1 MKIYVMRHG
10 QTDWN
15 LAGKAQ
21 GRTDIEL
28 NDTGIEQAKQA
39 KKQIDNY
46 KIDLII
52 CSPLKRARK
61 TAEIINEAINCQ
73 IISDERIIERGFGN
87 IEGKTDEILAGLA
100 VYISKLKDN
109 GISKEIIQ
117 EVVDL
122 ALKDKKEKRAETIL
136 DTDKVKI
143 QKFDLNN
150 MSKEE
155 AKDLI
160 TKEILKM
167 FN

>member
-1 MKIYVMRHG
+1 MSFR
-10 QTDWN
+10 
-15 LAGKAQ
+15 
-21 GRTDIEL
+21 
-28 NDTGIEQAKQA
+28 
-39 KKQIDNY
+39 
-46 KIDLII
+46 
-52 CSPLKRARK
+52 
-61 TAEIINEAINCQ
+61 AEITENYIK
-73 IISDERIIERGFGN
+73 

-100 VYISKLKDN
+100 VYISELKDN

-143 QKFDLNN
+143 QKIDLNN

-167 FN
+167 FD

>member
-1 MKIYVMRHG
+1 MSFR
-10 QTDWN
+10 
-15 LAGKAQ
+15 
-21 GRTDIEL
+21 
-28 NDTGIEQAKQA
+28 
-39 KKQIDNY
+39 
-46 KIDLII
+46 
-52 CSPLKRARK
+52 
-61 TAEIINEAINCQ
+61 AEITENYIK
-73 IISDERIIERGFGN
+73 
-87 IEGKTDEILAGLA
+87 IEGKTDEILTGLA
-100 VYISKLKDN
+100 VYISKLKDE

-143 QKFDLNN
+143 QKIDLNN

-167 FN
+167 FD

>member
-1 MKIYVMRHG
+1 MSFR
-10 QTDWN
+10 
-15 LAGKAQ
+15 
-21 GRTDIEL
+21 
-28 NDTGIEQAKQA
+28 
-39 KKQIDNY
+39 
-46 KIDLII
+46 
-52 CSPLKRARK
+52 
-61 TAEIINEAINCQ
+61 AEITENYIK
-73 IISDERIIERGFGN
+73 

-143 QKFDLNN
+143 QKIDLNN

-160 TKEILKM
+160 TKEM
-167 FN
+167 FD

>member
-1 MKIYVMRHG
+1 MSF
-10 QTDWN
+10 
-15 LAGKAQ
+15 
-21 GRTDIEL
+21 RTEITE
-28 NDTGIEQAKQA
+28 
-39 KKQIDNY
+39 NY
-46 KIDLII
+46 IK
-52 CSPLKRARK
+52 
-61 TAEIINEAINCQ
+61 
-73 IISDERIIERGFGN
+73 

-100 VYISKLKDN
+100 VYISKLKDE
-109 GISKEIIQ
+109 GIAKEIIQ

-143 QKFDLNN
+143 QKIDLNN

-167 FN
+167 FD

>member
-1 MKIYVMRHG
+1 MSFR
-10 QTDWN
+10 
-15 LAGKAQ
+15 
-21 GRTDIEL
+21 
-28 NDTGIEQAKQA
+28 
-39 KKQIDNY
+39 
-46 KIDLII
+46 
-52 CSPLKRARK
+52 
-61 TAEIINEAINCQ
+61 AEITENYIK
-73 IISDERIIERGFGN
+73 

-100 VYISKLKDN
+100 VYISKLKDE

-143 QKFDLNN
+143 QKIDLNN

>member
-1 MKIYVMRHG
+1 MSFR
-10 QTDWN
+10 
-15 LAGKAQ
+15 
-21 GRTDIEL
+21 
-28 NDTGIEQAKQA
+28 
-39 KKQIDNY
+39 
-46 KIDLII
+46 
-52 CSPLKRARK
+52 
-61 TAEIINEAINCQ
+61 AEITENYIK
-73 IISDERIIERGFGN
+73 

-143 QKFDLNN
+143 QKIDLNN

>member
-1 MKIYVMRHG
+1 MSFR
-10 QTDWN
+10 
-15 LAGKAQ
+15 
-21 GRTDIEL
+21 
-28 NDTGIEQAKQA
+28 
-39 KKQIDNY
+39 
-46 KIDLII
+46 
-52 CSPLKRARK
+52 
-61 TAEIINEAINCQ
+61 AEITENYIK
-73 IISDERIIERGFGN
+73 
-87 IEGKTDEILAGLA
+87 IEGKTDEILAGLV
-100 VYISKLKDN
+100 VYISKLKDE

-143 QKFDLNN
+143 QKIDLNN

-167 FN
+167 FD

>member
-1 MKIYVMRHG
+1 MSF
-10 QTDWN
+10 
-15 LAGKAQ
+15 
-21 GRTDIEL
+21 RTEITENYIE
-28 NDTGIEQAKQA
+28 
-39 KKQIDNY
+39 
-46 KIDLII
+46 
-52 CSPLKRARK
+52 
-61 TAEIINEAINCQ
+61 
-73 IISDERIIERGFGN
+73 

-100 VYISKLKDN
+100 VYISKLKDE
-109 GISKEIIQ
+109 GIPKEIIQ

-122 ALKDKKEKRAETIL
+122 ALKDKKEKQAETIL

-155 AKDLI
+155 AEDLI

>member
-1 MKIYVMRHG
+1 MSF
-10 QTDWN
+10 
-15 LAGKAQ
+15 
-21 GRTDIEL
+21 RTEITE
-28 NDTGIEQAKQA
+28 
-39 KKQIDNY
+39 NY
-46 KIDLII
+46 IK
-52 CSPLKRARK
+52 
-61 TAEIINEAINCQ
+61 
-73 IISDERIIERGFGN
+73 

-100 VYISKLKDN
+100 VYISKLKDE

-117 EVVDL
+117 DVVDL

-143 QKFDLNN
+143 QKIDLNN

-167 FN
+167 FD

>member
-1 MKIYVMRHG
+1 MSF
-10 QTDWN
+10 
-15 LAGKAQ
+15 
-21 GRTDIEL
+21 RTEITE
-28 NDTGIEQAKQA
+28 
-39 KKQIDNY
+39 NY
-46 KIDLII
+46 IK
-52 CSPLKRARK
+52 
-61 TAEIINEAINCQ
+61 
-73 IISDERIIERGFGN
+73 

-100 VYISKLKDN
+100 VYISKLKDE

-143 QKFDLNN
+143 QKIDLNN

-167 FN
+167 FD

>member
-1 MKIYVMRHG
+1 MSFR
-10 QTDWN
+10 
-15 LAGKAQ
+15 
-21 GRTDIEL
+21 
-28 NDTGIEQAKQA
+28 
-39 KKQIDNY
+39 
-46 KIDLII
+46 
-52 CSPLKRARK
+52 
-61 TAEIINEAINCQ
+61 AEITENYIK
-73 IISDERIIERGFGN
+73 
-87 IEGKTDEILAGLA
+87 IEGKTDEILAGLT

>member
-1 MKIYVMRHG
+1 MSFR
-10 QTDWN
+10 
-15 LAGKAQ
+15 
-21 GRTDIEL
+21 
-28 NDTGIEQAKQA
+28 
-39 KKQIDNY
+39 
-46 KIDLII
+46 
-52 CSPLKRARK
+52 
-61 TAEIINEAINCQ
+61 AEITENYIK
-73 IISDERIIERGFGN
+73 

-122 ALKDKKEKRAETIL
+122 ALKDKKETRAETIL

-143 QKFDLNN
+143 QKIDLNN

-167 FN
+167 FD

>member
-1 MKIYVMRHG
+1 MSFR
-10 QTDWN
+10 
-15 LAGKAQ
+15 
-21 GRTDIEL
+21 
-28 NDTGIEQAKQA
+28 
-39 KKQIDNY
+39 
-46 KIDLII
+46 
-52 CSPLKRARK
+52 
-61 TAEIINEAINCQ
+61 AEITENYIK
-73 IISDERIIERGFGN
+73 

-100 VYISKLKDN
+100 VYISKLKGE

-136 DTDKVKI
+136 DTDKVNI

-167 FN
+167 FD

>member
-1 MKIYVMRHG
+1 MSFR
-10 QTDWN
+10 
-15 LAGKAQ
+15 
-21 GRTDIEL
+21 
-28 NDTGIEQAKQA
+28 
-39 KKQIDNY
+39 
-46 KIDLII
+46 
-52 CSPLKRARK
+52 
-61 TAEIINEAINCQ
+61 AEITENYIK
-73 IISDERIIERGFGN
+73 

-167 FN
+167 FD

>member
-1 MKIYVMRHG
+1 MSFK
-10 QTDWN
+10 
-15 LAGKAQ
+15 
-21 GRTDIEL
+21 
-28 NDTGIEQAKQA
+28 
-39 KKQIDNY
+39 
-46 KIDLII
+46 
-52 CSPLKRARK
+52 
-61 TAEIINEAINCQ
+61 AEITENYIK
-73 IISDERIIERGFGN
+73 

-100 VYISKLKDN
+100 VYISKLKDE

-155 AKDLI
+155 AKKFI
-160 TKEILKM
+160 EKEISKM
-167 FN
+167 FD

>member
-1 MKIYVMRHG
+1 MSF
-10 QTDWN
+10 
-15 LAGKAQ
+15 
-21 GRTDIEL
+21 RTEITENYIE
-28 NDTGIEQAKQA
+28 
-39 KKQIDNY
+39 
-46 KIDLII
+46 
-52 CSPLKRARK
+52 
-61 TAEIINEAINCQ
+61 
-73 IISDERIIERGFGN
+73 

-100 VYISKLKDN
+100 VYISKLKDK
-109 GISKEIIQ
+109 GIPKEIIQ

-122 ALKDKKEKRAETIL
+122 ALKDKKEKQSETIL

-155 AKDLI
+155 AEDLI

>member
-1 MKIYVMRHG
+1 MSF
-10 QTDWN
+10 
-15 LAGKAQ
+15 
-21 GRTDIEL
+21 RTEITE
-28 NDTGIEQAKQA
+28 
-39 KKQIDNY
+39 NY
-46 KIDLII
+46 IK
-52 CSPLKRARK
+52 
-61 TAEIINEAINCQ
+61 
-73 IISDERIIERGFGN
+73 

-100 VYISKLKDN
+100 VYISKLKDE

-122 ALKDKKEKRAETIL
+122 ALKYKKEKRAETIL

-143 QKFDLNN
+143 QKIDLNN

-167 FN
+167 FD

>member
-1 MKIYVMRHG
+1 MSF
-10 QTDWN
+10 
-15 LAGKAQ
+15 
-21 GRTDIEL
+21 RTEITE
-28 NDTGIEQAKQA
+28 
-39 KKQIDNY
+39 NY
-46 KIDLII
+46 IK
-52 CSPLKRARK
+52 
-61 TAEIINEAINCQ
+61 
-73 IISDERIIERGFGN
+73 

-100 VYISKLKDN
+100 VYISKLKDE

-143 QKFDLNN
+143 QKIDLNN

>member
-1 MKIYVMRHG
+1 MSF
-10 QTDWN
+10 
-15 LAGKAQ
+15 
-21 GRTDIEL
+21 RTEITENYIE
-28 NDTGIEQAKQA
+28 
-39 KKQIDNY
+39 
-46 KIDLII
+46 
-52 CSPLKRARK
+52 
-61 TAEIINEAINCQ
+61 
-73 IISDERIIERGFGN
+73 

-100 VYISKLKDN
+100 VYISKLKDE
-109 GISKEIIQ
+109 GIPKEIIQ

-122 ALKDKKEKRAETIL
+122 ALKDKKEKQSETIL

-155 AKDLI
+155 AEDLI

>member
-1 MKIYVMRHG
+1 MSFR
-10 QTDWN
+10 
-15 LAGKAQ
+15 
-21 GRTDIEL
+21 
-28 NDTGIEQAKQA
+28 
-39 KKQIDNY
+39 
-46 KIDLII
+46 
-52 CSPLKRARK
+52 
-61 TAEIINEAINCQ
+61 AEITENYIK
-73 IISDERIIERGFGN
+73 

-143 QKFDLNN
+143 QKIDLNN

-160 TKEILKM
+160 TNTSKLQSNRYLYIQ
-167 FN
+167 

>member
-1 MKIYVMRHG
+1 MSFR
-10 QTDWN
+10 
-15 LAGKAQ
+15 
-21 GRTDIEL
+21 
-28 NDTGIEQAKQA
+28 
-39 KKQIDNY
+39 
-46 KIDLII
+46 
-52 CSPLKRARK
+52 
-61 TAEIINEAINCQ
+61 AEITENYIK
-73 IISDERIIERGFGN
+73 

-122 ALKDKKEKRAETIL
+122 ALKDKKEKRAEKIL

-143 QKFDLNN
+143 QKIDLNN

>member
-1 MKIYVMRHG
+1 MSF
-10 QTDWN
+10 
-15 LAGKAQ
+15 
-21 GRTDIEL
+21 RTETTENYIE
-28 NDTGIEQAKQA
+28 
-39 KKQIDNY
+39 
-46 KIDLII
+46 
-52 CSPLKRARK
+52 
-61 TAEIINEAINCQ
+61 
-73 IISDERIIERGFGN
+73 

-100 VYISKLKDN
+100 VYISKLKDE
-109 GISKEIIQ
+109 GIPKEIIQ

-122 ALKDKKEKRAETIL
+122 ALKDKKEKQSETIL

-155 AKDLI
+155 AEDLI